1 MVIVRNPMTT
11 LPCPCCG
18 QPSLQPLLDL
28 GNLPL
33 SGIFFIQPPP
43 HPLNASLLLESCP
56 TCSFVRKAKLPGA
69 QRSYEFID
77 RDTVSQIPAYLDN
90 ILNGILFRVSPSSLV
105 VEIGSNDGSFLQILR
120 QKGYHN
126 FIGVEP
132 SQHLAAKATKNGV
145 KTYSTYFNID
155 TSQTITRAHGKA
167 DIIICRHTLEH
178 IPDPLSFLQAC
189 KSLLSEDGYI
199 YLECPDSM
207 TLFHQH
213 RIHEIW
219 DEHEN
224 YFTRRTMEMILQHSG
239 FGDIHIERSVNR
251 DAINLCVWA
260 KLAPAKKSHFD
271 GDATSDQTD
280 LSLFA
285 KSFADI
291 RAYAEKLVSASP
303 AQIYVIGAGHCQ
315 VNYLLYTG
323 IGSCVKALV
332 DDAAWKS
339 GKQTWVPMPCPVIS
353 TEQLIKEE
361 SSCQILATGFPYP
374 DWMEKIRKARKG
386 RGDIWLEPYPP
397 PQKNLI

>member
-1 MVIVRNPMTT
+1 MTP

-18 QPSLQPLLDL
+18 QFEFRTLLDL
-28 GNLPL
+28 GAIPL
-33 SGIFFIQPPP
+33 SGFFFIPPP
-43 HPLNASLLLESCP
+43 PPSKQAPLLLESCGA
-56 TCSFVRKAKLPGA
+56 CNFVRKAKLPGA

-189 KSLLSEDGYI
+189 KSLLSEDVYI

-260 KLAPAKKSHFD
+260 KLAHPKDSNFSE
-271 GDATSDQTD
+271 DATSDRTD
-280 LSLFA
+280 LSLFPL
-285 KSFADI
+285 SFADI
-291 RAYAEKLVSASP
+291 RSYAQKLVDASP
-303 AQIYVIGAGHCQ
+303 EPVYVIGAGHCQ
-315 VNYLLYTG
+315 VNYLLHTG
-323 IGSCVKALV
+323 IGNRVKALV
-332 DDAAWKS
+332 DDAVWKS
-339 GKQTWVPMPCPVIS
+339 GKQTWIPMPCPVIP
-353 TEQLIKEE
+353 TEQLVREA
-361 SSCQILATGFPYP
+361 SSCHIFATGFPYP
-374 DWMEKIRKARKG
+374 DWMQKIRMARKG
-386 RGDIWLEPYPP
+386 RGDTWLEPYPP
-397 PQKNLI
+397 NPNKKINQN

>member
-1 MVIVRNPMTT
+1 MTT

-18 QPSLQPLLDL
+18 QFSLQPLLNL

-33 SGIFFIQPPP
+33 SGLFYIPPLP
-43 HPLNASLLLESCP
+43 HPTEASLLLESCL
-56 TCSFVRKAKLPGA
+56 TCSFVRKAKLSGA
-69 QRSYEFID
+69 QRSYESID
-77 RDTVSQIPAYLDN
+77 RDTLSQIPAYLDN
-90 ILNGILFRVSPSSLV
+90 IVNGILFRVSPSSLV
-105 VEIGSNDGSFLQILR
+105 VELGSNDGSFLQILR

-132 SQHLAAKATKNGV
+132 SQHLAAKATHNGV

-155 TSQTITRAHGKA
+155 TSKIITQSHGMAKM
-167 DIIICRHTLEH
+167 IICRHTLEH

-189 KSLLSEDGYI
+189 GSLLSEDGYI

-260 KLAPAKKSHFD
+260 KLAPPKDSNFSE
-271 GDATSDQTD
+271 DATSDRTD
-280 LSLFA
+280 LSLFPQ
-285 KSFADI
+285 SFADI
-291 RAYAEKLVSASP
+291 RSYAQKLVDASP
-303 AQIYVIGAGHCQ
+303 EPVYVIGAGHCQ

-323 IGSCVKALV
+323 IGNRVKALV
-332 DDAAWKS
+332 DDAVWKS
-339 GKQTWVPMPCPVIS
+339 GKQTWIPMPCPVIP
-353 TEQLIKEE
+353 TEQLVRET
-361 SSCQILATGFPYP
+361 SSCHILATGFPYP
-374 DWMEKIRKARKG
+374 DWMQKIRVARKG
-386 RGDIWLEPYPP
+386 RGDTWLEPYPP
-397 PQKNLI
+397 NPNKKINQN

>member
-1 MVIVRNPMTT
+1 MFIVRNPMTT

-18 QPSLQPLLDL
+18 QLSLQPLLNL

-43 HPLNASLLLESCP
+43 HPPEAPLLLESCP

-90 ILNGILFRVSPSSLV
+90 ILNGILFRVSPSSLI
-105 VEIGSNDGSFLQILR
+105 VELGSNDGSFLQILR
-120 QKGYHN
+120 KKGYHN

-155 TSQTITRAHGKA
+155 TSQTITKENGKA

-260 KLAPAKKSHFD
+260 KLAHPEGYCFSV
-271 GDATSDQTD
+271 DATSDRTD
-280 LSLFA
+280 LSLFPQ
-285 KSFADI
+285 SFADI
-291 RAYAEKLVSASP
+291 RSYAQKLVDASSKP
-303 AQIYVIGAGHCQ
+303 IYVIGAGHCQ
-315 VNYLLYTG
+315 INYLLYTG
-323 IGSCVKALV
+323 VGNRVKALV
-332 DDAAWKS
+332 DDAPWKL

-353 TEQLIKEE
+353 TEQLIREE
-361 SSCQILATGFPYP
+361 SSCHIFATGFPYP
-374 DWMEKIRKARKG
+374 DWMEKIQRARKG

-397 PQKNLI
+397 NPNKK

>member
-69 QRSYEFID
+69 QRSYEFTD
-77 RDTVSQIPAYLDN
+77 RDTVSQIPAYIDN
-90 ILNGILFRVSPSSLV
+90 IFNELLLKVSLSSLV
-105 VEIGSNDGSFLQILR
+105 VELGSNDGSFLQILR
-120 QKGYHN
+120 QRGYQN

-132 SQHLAAKATKNGV
+132 SQHLAAKATKDGV
-145 KTYSTYFNID
+145 KTYSSYFNIE
-155 TSQTITRAHGKA
+155 TAMTITQAHGKA
-167 DIIICRHTLEH
+167 KMIICRHTLEH
-178 IPDPLSFLQAC
+178 IPNPLSFLQAC
-189 KSLLSEDGYI
+189 GSLLSEDGYI

-224 YFTRRTMEMILQHSG
+224 YFTRRTMEMILQHAG
-239 FGDIHIERSVNR
+239 FGDIQFERSVNR
-251 DAINLCVWA
+251 DAVNLCVWA
-260 KLAPAKKSHFD
+260 KLAPPQKSQFE
-271 GDATSDQTD
+271 GDVTSDQTD
-280 LSLFA
+280 LSLFPQC
-285 KSFADI
+285 FADI
-291 RAYAEKLVSASP
+291 RSYAQKLITASP
-303 AQIYVIGAGHCQ
+303 IPIFVIGAGHCQ
-315 VNYLLYTG
+315 VNYLLYTS
-323 IGSCVKALV
+323 IGQRVKALV
-332 DDAAWKS
+332 DDAAWKF
-339 GKQTWVPMPCPVIS
+339 GKQTWVPMPCSVI
-353 TEQLIKEE
+353 TTGQLISEE
-361 SSCQILATGFPYP
+361 SSCHILATGFPYP
-374 DWMEKIRKARKG
+374 DWMENIQKARKG

-397 PQKNLI
+397 PQKNLR

>member
-1 MVIVRNPMTT
+1 MTT
-11 LPCPCCG
+11 LPCPCCA
-18 QPSLQPLLDL
+18 QLSLQPLLHL

-33 SGIFFIQPPP
+33 SGIFFIPPP
-43 HPLNASLLLESCP
+43 SHPTEASLLLESCP
-56 TCSFVRKAKLPGA
+56 NCSFVRKAKLLGA

-77 RDTVSQIPAYLDN
+77 RDTVSQIPAYIDN
-90 ILNGILFRVSPSSLV
+90 ILNELLLKVSLSSLV
-105 VEIGSNDGSFLQILR
+105 VELGSNDGSFLQILR
-120 QKGYHN
+120 QRGYQN

-132 SQHLAAKATKNGV
+132 SQHLAAKATHNGV

-155 TSQTITRAHGKA
+155 TSKIITQSHGMAKM
-167 DIIICRHTLEH
+167 IICRHTLEH

-189 KSLLSEDGYI
+189 GSLLSEDGYI

-260 KLAPAKKSHFD
+260 KLAPPKDSNFSE
-271 GDATSDQTD
+271 DATSDRTD
-280 LSLFA
+280 LSLFPQ
-285 KSFADI
+285 SFADI
-291 RAYAEKLVSASP
+291 RSYAQKLVDASP
-303 AQIYVIGAGHCQ
+303 EPVYVIGAGHCQ

-323 IGSCVKALV
+323 IGNRVKALV
-332 DDAAWKS
+332 DDAVWKS
-339 GKQTWVPMPCPVIS
+339 GKQTWIPMPCPVIP
-353 TEQLIKEE
+353 TEQLVRET
-361 SSCQILATGFPYP
+361 SSCHILATGFPYP
-374 DWMEKIRKARKG
+374 DWMQKIRVARKG
-386 RGDIWLEPYPP
+386 RGDTWLQPYAPNP
-397 PQKNLI
+397 NKKINQN